1 MTLNSSTTWP
11 WALLAAAIVL
21 TVIALPAGVV
31 ALGIVAIV
39 AHVRG
44 LDYLRLAAVLVFL
57 GAVLVLALGGSGG
70 SAGGGLI
77 DNQ

>member
-1 MTLNSSTTWP
+1 MTLNLSTTWP

-21 TVIALPAGVV
+21 TFIAVPAGVV
-31 ALGIVAIV
+31 AVGIVATWRMSAAWTIC
-39 AHVRG
+39 
-44 LDYLRLAAVLVFL
+44 RLAAVLVFL